1 MMVLLI
7 KNIKKGTSK
16 NSIFQNILL
25 ILILRTHKVD
35 KKTRIY

>member
-16 NSIFQNILL
+16 NSIFLKHTSYFNFKNTQSG
-25 ILILRTHKVD
+25 
-35 KKTRIY
+35 